1 MAMLPAV
8 FGGSIFDNFFD
19 DAFAPMFPDT
29 RNNTMMKTDVK
40 ETDKNYEVDIE
51 MPGFNRDDIT
61 IGLNNGYLT
70 VSAKR
75 ETSKD
80 DKDKNGKYLRRERY
94 SGLVSRSFYVG
105 DTTTQDDVHA
115 RYDNGMLTLDIAK
128 KDRPKVENPHTI
140 TIEG

>member
-8 FGGSIFDNFFD
+8 FGGSIFDDFFD
-19 DAFAPMFPDT
+19 DAFAPMFPDAKG
-29 RNNTMMKTDVK
+29 RTMMKADVK
-40 ETDKNYEVDIE
+40 ETDKSYEVDIE
-51 MPGFNRDDIT
+51 MPGFDRNDIT

-80 DKDKNGKYLRRERY
+80 DKDKNGRYLRRERY
-94 SGLVSRSFYVG
+94 SGSVSRSFYVG
-105 DTTTQDDVHA
+105 DATTQDDIHA

-128 KDRPKVENPHTI
+128 KDQPQVENPHTI
-140 TIEG
+140 TIEE